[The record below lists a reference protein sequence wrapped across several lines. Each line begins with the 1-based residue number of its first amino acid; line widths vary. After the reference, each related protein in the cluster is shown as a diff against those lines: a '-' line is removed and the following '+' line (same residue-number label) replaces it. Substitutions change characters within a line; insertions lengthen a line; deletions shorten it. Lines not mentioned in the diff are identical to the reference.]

1 MNVSTEASGRHL
13 LVVDDD
19 NRIRALLKEYLA
31 RAGFRVT
38 AASDAASARRLMETL
53 DFDLLVLDVM
63 MPGEDGFSLTRAL
76 RARSG
81 AAGKTPV
88 LLLTARGGSSDRIE
102 GLSLGADDYLAKP
115 FEPQELLLRIEAI
128 LRRAGDK
135 PAAQGKLSFGGRPSI
150 LAIDPL
156 ADDHDAAPGRIPA
169 RSRESCQSGVRS
181 TGGWTGPGA
190 VADQVLDHRRIG
202 QRGGV
207 AQRAHLVLGDLAQN
221 APHDLARAG
230 LGQAGAHWITSGL
243 AMGPISART
252 WVTRALRRSSD
263 GS

>member
-1 MNVSTEASGRHL
+1 MNASTEASGRHL

-19 NRIRALLKEYLA
+19 DRIRALLKEYLA

-38 AASDAASARRLMETL
+38 AAGDAAAARRLMQTL

-115 FEPQELLLRIEAI
+115 FEPKELLLRIEAI

-135 PAAQGKLSFGGRPSI
+135 PAAQGKLSFGGATFDLERGELFRDGLLVHLTEAEGQLLKR
-150 LAIDPL
+150 LA
-156 ADDHDAAPGRIPA
+156 AN
-169 RSRESCQSGVRS
+169 
-181 TGGWTGPGA
+181 
-190 VADQVLDHRRIG
+190 
-202 QRGGV
+202 
-207 AQRAHLVLGDLAQN
+207 AHEPVDRLE
-221 APHDLARAG
+221 LARDTAD
-230 LGQAGAHWITSGL
+230 ASGR
-243 AMGPISART
+243 AVDIQ
-252 WVTRALRRSSD
+252 VTRLRRKIED
-263 GS
+263 DPKTPRYLQTIRGVGYMLAPD

>member
-1 MNVSTEASGRHL
+1 MNASTEASGRHL

-19 NRIRALLKEYLA
+19 DRIRALLKEYLA

-38 AASDAASARRLMETL
+38 AAGDAAAARRLMETL

-115 FEPQELLLRIEAI
+115 FEPKELLLRIEAI

-135 PAAQGKLSFGGRPSI
+135 PAAQGKLSFGGATFDLERGELFRDGLLVHLTEAEGQLLKR
-150 LAIDPL
+150 LA
-156 ADDHDAAPGRIPA
+156 AN
-169 RSRESCQSGVRS
+169 
-181 TGGWTGPGA
+181 
-190 VADQVLDHRRIG
+190 
-202 QRGGV
+202 
-207 AQRAHLVLGDLAQN
+207 AHEPVDRLE
-221 APHDLARAG
+221 LARDTAD
-230 LGQAGAHWITSGL
+230 ASGR
-243 AMGPISART
+243 AVDIQ
-252 WVTRALRRSSD
+252 VTRLRRKIED
-263 GS
+263 DPKTPRYLQTIRGVGYMLAPD

>member
-1 MNVSTEASGRHL
+1 MNASTEASGRHL
-13 LVVDDD
+13 LVIDDD
-19 NRIRALLKEYLA
+19 DRIRALLKEYLA

-38 AASDAASARRLMETL
+38 AAGDAAAARRLMQTL

-115 FEPQELLLRIEAI
+115 FEPKELLLRIEAI

-135 PAAQGKLSFGGRPSI
+135 PAAQGKLSFGGATFDLERGELFRDGLLVHLTEAEGQLLKR
-150 LAIDPL
+150 LA
-156 ADDHDAAPGRIPA
+156 AN
-169 RSRESCQSGVRS
+169 
-181 TGGWTGPGA
+181 
-190 VADQVLDHRRIG
+190 
-202 QRGGV
+202 
-207 AQRAHLVLGDLAQN
+207 AHEPVDRLE
-221 APHDLARAG
+221 LARDTAD
-230 LGQAGAHWITSGL
+230 ASGR
-243 AMGPISART
+243 AVDIQ
-252 WVTRALRRSSD
+252 VTRLRRKIED
-263 GS
+263 DPKTPRYLQTIRGVGYMLAPD